1 MHNLTNQLYQIE
13 CKIRQQLNLIMHHAQ
28 WQSLEASWRS
38 LRALVSVYPAEAN
51 VVIKVLPVSL
61 IEIKQDLAEGS
72 GIENSQLFGK
82 ICREEYEQAG
92 GTPFNLLLADFYFA
106 LDQKASMQLLVFLLS
121 MAKAAF
127 APCITSVQLPMMHWE
142 NSQPSLESFTY
153 QLQQYAQ
160 SALQTLKE
168 DQLANYLGLII
179 CRKLVRDVYQHFPCH
194 GVLFEEQIACQQQLL
209 WGNPIYPYAQN
220 LIQRFL
226 SQGCFAIN
234 NTLPPAT
241 ASWRLAPWQGEYY
254 FSPKYIRVLN
264 QYGLMVFTD
273 QLTAADDIGQW
284 MNMLRFAH
292 YIKVMMRD
300 KLGSMYNAEECERYL
315 QQWLTQYCIQQHTEN
330 SQRSMHY
337 PLSAARVSVIK
348 NTQGSDGFTCEIYL
362 TPAHQQATK
371 TFHWKL

>member
-142 NSQPSLESFTY
+142 IVN
-153 QLQQYAQ
+153 
-160 SALQTLKE
+160 
-168 DQLANYLGLII
+168 
-179 CRKLVRDVYQHFPCH
+179 HH
-194 GVLFEEQIACQQQLL
+194 
-209 WGNPIYPYAQN
+209 
-220 LIQRFL
+220 
-226 SQGCFAIN
+226 
-234 NTLPPAT
+234 
-241 ASWRLAPWQGEYY
+241 
-254 FSPKYIRVLN
+254 
-264 QYGLMVFTD
+264 
-273 QLTAADDIGQW
+273 
-284 MNMLRFAH
+284 
-292 YIKVMMRD
+292 
-300 KLGSMYNAEECERYL
+300 
-315 QQWLTQYCIQQHTEN
+315 
-330 SQRSMHY
+330 
-337 PLSAARVSVIK
+337 
-348 NTQGSDGFTCEIYL
+348 
-362 TPAHQQATK
+362 
-371 TFHWKL
+371 